1 MTGPHLGTRP
11 AAWTAA
17 IVLSVTGSGVIG
29 SGVANAQDIDT
40 LTAQQIADR
49 ARDALLDAHSMHLST
64 RGDLGKGHTA
74 MSLDLTLDRSG
85 NCDGSVDLGN
95 SQGSVRIIKRGND
108 VWVRPDADFWKNQVP
123 DGGQAF
129 AAILNGRYMR
139 ASATD
144 PRLLTLTKACDLDT
158 FQKLV
163 SDNADND
170 AGTLNKAARTTLGKA
185 SVVPL
190 TRMRSGTTLTL
201 YVAATGKPYPLRLTV
216 LGDGADATVDF
227 SAFDKPV
234 PTSTPSPDDAFDI
247 NALLGRS
254 TGTA

>member
-1 MTGPHLGTRP
+1 MTGPHLGARP
-11 AAWTAA
+11 AAWAAA
-17 IVLSVTGSGVIG
+17 IVLSVTGSGLVG
-29 SGVANAQDIDT
+29 GGVAHAEDIDT

-49 ARDALLDAHSMHLST
+49 SRDALLGAHSMHLRT
-64 RGDLGKGHTA
+64 KGDLGRGRTP
-74 MSLDLTLDRSG
+74 MSVDLTLDRDD
-85 NCDGSVDLGN
+85 NCTGSVDLGN
-95 SQGSVRIIKRGND
+95 SQGSVRIVKRGD
-108 VWVRPDADFWKNQVP
+108 EVWIKPDADFWKNQVP

-129 AAILNGRYMR
+129 AAILNGRYMK
-139 ASATD
+139 ASADD

-170 AGTLNKAARTTLGKA
+170 HGTLNKAARTTLGKA
-185 SVVPL
+185 PVVPL
-190 TRMRSGTTLTL
+190 TRMRGETTLRL

-216 LGDGADATVDF
+216 QGGGADATVDF

-234 PTSTPSPDDAFDI
+234 PTSTPPPDDTFDI

-254 TGTA
+254 TGTV

>member
-17 IVLSVTGSGVIG
+17 IVLSVTGGGLVG
-29 SGVANAQDIDT
+29 GGVAHADDIDT

-64 RGDLGKGHTA
+64 RGDLGRDSTP

-85 NCDGSVDLGN
+85 NCDGSVDLGD
-95 SQGSVRIIKRGND
+95 SQGSVRIVKRGND
-108 VWVRPDADFWKNQVP
+108 VWVKPDADFWKNQVP

-144 PRLLTLTKACDLDT
+144 SRLLPLTKACDLDT

-163 SDNADND
+163 SDNADNE
-170 AGTLNKAARTTLGKA
+170 AGTLNKGAKTTLGTTT
-185 SVVPL
+185 VVPL
-190 TRMRSGTTLTL
+190 TRMRDDKRLVL
-201 YVAATGKPYPLRLTV
+201 YVTATGKPYPLRLT
-216 LGDGADATVDF
+216 LQGDGADATVNF
-227 SAFDKPV
+227 SDFDKPV
-234 PTSTPSPDDAFDI
+234 PTSTPPPDDTFDI